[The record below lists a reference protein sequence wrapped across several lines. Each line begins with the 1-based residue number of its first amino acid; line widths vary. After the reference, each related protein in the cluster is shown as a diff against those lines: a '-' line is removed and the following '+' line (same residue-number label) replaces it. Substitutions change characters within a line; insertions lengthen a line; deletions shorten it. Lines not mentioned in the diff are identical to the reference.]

1 MHLQNSER
9 IIDMMQY
16 IVEITDEALAD
27 MEQLYNHIAFV
38 LLAPENAVGQYN
50 RIADEI
56 LKLDVFPERFR
67 IMDSEPEH
75 SNGIRRMV
83 VDNYSVFYVVKEDRV
98 IVTDVLY
105 SASDI
110 EKRMKG

>member
-1 MHLQNSER
+1 MQQVRLQNLRR
-9 IIDMMQY
+9 IISMKQY
-16 IVEITDEALAD
+16 TVEITDEALAD

-38 LLAPENAVGQYN
+38 LLAPDNAMGQYN
-50 RIADEI
+50 RIADAI

-75 SNGIRRMV
+75 SKGIRRMP
-83 VDNYSVFYVVKEDRV
+83 VDNYSVFYVIKQDRV
-98 IVTDVLY
+98 IVTDVFY

-110 EKRMKG
+110 EER